1 MIQKSDSVCADLDS
15 GDDGGFV
22 DIEELLSVM
31 KQESINSSSM
41 AKKVDMV
48 LGQWNRI
55 SVLADR
61 QRNN

>member
-61 QRNN
+61 QRNS